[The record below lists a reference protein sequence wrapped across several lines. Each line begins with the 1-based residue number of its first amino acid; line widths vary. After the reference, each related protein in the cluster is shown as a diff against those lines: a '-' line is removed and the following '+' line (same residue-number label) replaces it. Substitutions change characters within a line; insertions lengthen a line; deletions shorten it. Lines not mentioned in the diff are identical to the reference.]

1 MQTMA
6 RHCAVVLGGGMAG
19 LLAARV
25 LTDEYARVI
34 LVERDRFPRGSEH
47 RRGIPHGHHAHALL
61 PRGRQ
66 VMEDLLPGLTAQ
78 LMASGA
84 LAGDVLGNIRWYLN
98 GQRLSR
104 TSTGLLALSASRPLI
119 EGAIRERVLALRN
132 VTTLDGYDIVGL
144 RSSPDRRRITGVRA
158 TSPHRDGDR
167 VVSADLVVDATGR
180 GSRSPRWLAELGYP
194 TLELDRV
201 TVGLTYASRVFRTPP
216 QFFGDDIAVVT
227 PRYPGKL
234 RSGVMQRI
242 EGDRVIVTLAG
253 LLGERPPLELEGFAR
268 YAASLAAPDI
278 HEAVRSSRPIAEP
291 AAFRFP
297 TYVRRRYERLTDVPA
312 GLFVIGDAMCAFNPV
327 YAQGMSVAA
336 LGAAV
341 LRDEVRRGGEPDGPR
356 FYAAMSRMLD
366 APWTLAV
373 GADLAVAGVEG
384 PPMPRSSLS
393 HEYLAA
399 LQRRAVEDADVAAA
413 FIRVTSLVDEPSTL
427 SPTCATSSAR
437 SGRQPVE
444 RAEGADQP

>member
-1 MQTMA
+1 MSPGGTA
-6 RHCAVVLGGGMAG
+6 TAVVLGGGMAG

-25 LTDEYARVI
+25 LADEYARVI

-84 LAGDVLGNIRWYLN
+84 LAGDVLGRIRWYLN

-104 TSTGLLALSASRPLI
+104 TSTGLLALSASRP
-119 EGAIRERVLALRN
+119 
-132 VTTLDGYDIVGL
+132 
-144 RSSPDRRRITGVRA
+144 
-158 TSPHRDGDR
+158 
-167 VVSADLVVDATGR
+167 
-180 GSRSPRWLAELGYP
+180 
-194 TLELDRV
+194 
-201 TVGLTYASRVFRTPP
+201 
-216 QFFGDDIAVVT
+216 
-227 PRYPGKL
+227 L

-253 LLGERPPLELEGFAR
+253 LLGERPPLELGGFTR

-297 TYVRRRYERLTDVPA
+297 AYVRRRYERLTDVPA
-312 GLFVIGDAMCAFNPV
+312 GLFVIGDAICAFNPV

-341 LRDEVRRGGEPDGPR
+341 LQDEVRRGGGPDGPR

-373 GADLAVAGVEG
+373 GADMAVAGVEG

-399 LQRRAVEDADVAAA
+399 LQRRAVEDAGVAAA
-413 FIRVTSLVDEPSTL
+413 FIRVASLVDEPSML
-427 SPTCATSSAR
+427 LRPEIVATVTAA
-437 SGRQPVE
+437 SGGIR
-444 RAEGADQP
+444 G

>member
-98 GQRLSR
+98 ARRLSR

-119 EGAIRERVLALRN
+119 EGAIRE
-132 VTTLDGYDIVGL
+132 
-144 RSSPDRRRITGVRA
+144 
-158 TSPHRDGDR
+158 R

-253 LLGERPPLELEGFAR
+253 LLGERPPLEPEEFAR

-278 HEAVRSSRPIAEP
+278 HEVIRSSRPIAEP

-427 SPTCATSSAR
+427 LRPEIAATVTAASTGVR
-437 SGRQPVE
+437 G
-444 RAEGADQP
+444 